1 MGVSRGVSA
10 TNGYKRKSRVEVKRK
25 ECEGQY
31 YVLVINEERAAKDR
45 AIRESLEKWLIQDLE
60 RLSESASARRSSGG
74 KRGFMKRLAG

>member
-1 MGVSRGVSA
+1 
-10 TNGYKRKSRVEVKRK
+10 VEVKRK

-31 YVLVINEERAAKDR
+31 YVLVINEER

-60 RLSESASARRSSGG
+60 RLSESASARGGSGG